1 MADKETSESIE
12 SCFKNLD
19 TYRTASLNRKRECA
33 ELTIPSLLPY
43 NGFNETQE
51 LDVPYSSSPARMVS
65 ALASKLVSVTQPLNN
80 LRYFEI
86 EVANDVEENQ
96 DPAAL
101 IKMLASKEAQIVS
114 KLGST
119 NLRQMSYVAMQHLIV
134 NGDVLMCMYDNF
146 TFQVHRI
153 DNYVVQRF
161 GDGRVW
167 KIILR
172 EWVNR
177 HALPEDLKNVPEIGS
192 MGSSAVKDW
201 EPSFLEIEYDDASG
215 KWEWEK
221 EFRGKRVSTGTWD
234 LPRYWA
240 MRWQSQSNENYGRS
254 LCEENIGDLR
264 KLHGISKA
272 IVDGI
277 AINSEGRW
285 GVDPSGITEARDLI
299 DSENWSFVPA
309 RQQDLFA
316 VQVNSM
322 VQVQAMHMIAADLEN
337 SLAKSFLMETAA
349 QPRQD
354 RVTAT
359 QIRSISNEMDMATG
373 GVLSMLNVDFMQP
386 VIRNTLF
393 LEQKRDPEIQG
404 ILKLL
409 NANILNLKI
418 RTGLEALG
426 REAEN
431 SQIGGLVAQV
441 LQMPPSAQEVINWSN
456 LVSRWFN
463 STGINTNGLVL
474 TPEEQ
479 DAKRQQMMQEQAMAQ
494 GATEGIKAGLN
505 NAQGKQ

>member
-1 MADKETSESIE
+1 MAETETTESIE

-51 LDVPYSSSPARMVS
+51 LDVPYSSAPARMVS

-86 EVANDVEENQ
+86 EVANDVEKDQ
-96 DPAAL
+96 DPTEL
-101 IKMLASKEAQIVS
+101 IKLLASKEAQIVS
-114 KLGST
+114 KLGAT
-119 NLRQMSYVAMQHLIV
+119 NLRQMSYIAMQHLIV
-134 NGDVLMCMYDNF
+134 NGDVLLCMYDNF
-146 TFQVHRI
+146 TFQIHRI

-167 KIILR
+167 KIIVR

-177 HALPEDLKNVPEIGS
+177 HALPKDLQGIQGADTT
-192 MGSSAVKDW
+192 GSSGVKDW
-201 EPSFLEIEYDDASG
+201 EPSYLEIEYNDDTG

-221 EFRGKRVSTGTWD
+221 EFRGKRVSSGEWD
-234 LPRYWA
+234 IPRYWA
-240 MRWQSQSNENYGRS
+240 LRWQAQSNENYGRS

-272 IVDGI
+272 IIDGV

-285 GVDPSGITEARDLI
+285 GIDPSGITEARDLI

-309 RQQDLFA
+309 RQQ
-316 VQVNSM
+316 VNSM
-322 VQVQAMHMIAADLEN
+322 VQVQTMHEIASELER
-337 SLAKSFLMETAA
+337 SLARTFLMETAA
-349 QPRQD
+349 QPHQD
-354 RVTAT
+354 RVTAA

-404 ILKLL
+404 IFSLL
-409 NANILNLKI
+409 NANILNIKI

-426 REAEN
+426 REMEN
-431 SQIGGLVAQV
+431 SQIGGLVQQV
-441 LQMPPSAQEVINWSN
+441 MQMPPAAQEVINWPN

-474 TPEEQ
+474 TPEER
-479 DAKRQQMMQEQAMAQ
+479 DAQRQQMMQEQLMAQ
-494 GATEGIKAGLN
+494 GVQEGIKAGLN
-505 NAQGKQ
+505 NQGNQ